1 MWVRDVPGDV
11 GAARGKSRRFT
22 EPVTLVAALEGDD
35 AEVRA
40 GMVQRHRECLDELTG
55 AADHVIAVTRR
66 EDPAGRGRGWRC

>member
-1 MWVRDVPGDV
+1 VR
-11 GAARGKSRRFT
+11 RRESGVT
-22 EPVTLVAALEGDD
+22 LIELLIAVTLVAALEGDD